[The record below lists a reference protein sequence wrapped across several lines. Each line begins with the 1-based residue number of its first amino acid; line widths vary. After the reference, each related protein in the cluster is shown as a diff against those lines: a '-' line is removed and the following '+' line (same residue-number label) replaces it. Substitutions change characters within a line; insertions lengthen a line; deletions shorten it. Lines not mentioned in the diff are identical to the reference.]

1 VSRLR
6 RLVLSATLLCAIALV
21 GAQVIGCRQPGRRPE
36 GIAVPFLINV
46 REDFPAEFD
55 CFRCSFYAGLWR
67 PEAVTVSLS
76 DQPAFVETFRALAFD
91 WTCRTAMSWDGGNR
105 IAVNA
110 LLEGMVREV
119 DAGPDY
125 ELNCVDPPSDG
136 LFVTLG
142 APSESEEGTSS
153 DSGEG
158 PLLVAYSTGAEGP
171 GVVVGIRRGDG
182 LAKTALQLPAGD
194 WDPDSIVMPMFVG
207 PDGQDVLVLVLAE
220 RKTAEGTPAPSAGAQ
235 GLLICRLG
243 ADGRQDWTEVD
254 TAGASGLLDE
264 IENQHHDGATRLG
277 DRLFVDGERQVAAVD
292 LATATLSPVQA
303 INDTLDDLYPPPRG
317 EDSLRVHVGAYGA
330 YLLVHVHSDE
340 MERCVLAFSGDH
352 LAGRLQFTAGG
363 LVPMDASGKSGQG
376 LTWPWEARISGLM
389 LPGLPWPY

>member
-36 GIAVPFLINV
+36 GIATIAIPFFISV
-46 REDFPAEFD
+46 REDFPTEFD
-55 CFRCSFYAGLWR
+55 NFRRSFYPGLWR

-110 LLEGMVREV
+110 LLEDIVLEM

-125 ELNCVDPPSDG
+125 ELNRVDPPSDG
-136 LFVTLG
+136 FYVTLS
-142 APSESEEGTSS
+142 APSE
-153 DSGEG
+153 SGEG
-158 PLLVAYSTGAEGP
+158 PLLIAYSGGAEGP

-194 WDPDSIVMPMFVG
+194 WDPHSIVMPMFVG
-207 PDGQDVLVLVLAE
+207 PEGQDVLVLVLAE
-220 RKTAEGTPAPSAGAQ
+220 RKTGEGATPRSVGAQ
-235 GLLICRLG
+235 SLLICRLG

-254 TAGASGLLDE
+254 ATGASGLLDE
-264 IENQHHDGATRLG
+264 FHSQSDATRLG
-277 DRLFVDGERQVAAVD
+277 DRLFVYGKRQVVAVD
-292 LATATLSPVQA
+292 LATATLSPVRA
-303 INDTLDDLYPPPRG
+303 INDTLDELYPPPRG
-317 EDSLRVHVGAYGA
+317 EDSLRVHVDAYGA
-330 YLLVHVHSDE
+330 YLLVLVRGDDG
-340 MERCVLAFSGDH
+340 MERWDRCVLAFSGDH
-352 LAGRLQFTAGG
+352 LVGRLQFAAGG
-363 LVPMDASGKSGQG
+363 LAPMDASGKSGQS
-376 LTWPWEARISGLM
+376 LTWPWPWEAGNSGLM
-389 LPGLPWPY
+389 LPGPP